1 MSYTSVLHHFKTM
14 SVRNVVPAGIGGL
27 SMSSSSNTDDEF
39 NFIPYSVRR
48 IFDNPNTE
56 DWFTVFYLTDNNEVL
71 GRAVFF
77 FEGRDKTY
85 DEIMPAERDGMFAK
99 ATVIFRGEVGN
110 FEIDI
115 NKQKLFT
122 KGKPFRMRIK
132 GEVIP

>member
-14 SVRNVVPAGIGGL
+14 SANNVVLAGIGGP
-27 SMSSSSNTDDEF
+27 SMSSSSSTDDE
-39 NFIPYSVRR
+39 IPYSVRR

-56 DWFTVFYLTDNNEVL
+56 DWFTVFYMTEDNEVI

-77 FEGRDKTY
+77 FEGRDQSY
-85 DEIMPAERDGMFAK
+85 EEIMPAERDGTFAK
-99 ATVIFRGEVGN
+99 ASVIFRGQLSTY
-110 FEIDI
+110 EIDI
-115 NKQKLFT
+115 NKQRSFT